1 MKAVNKYIIIELIK
15 EEAQPNESGLILTD
29 KHQNDIRYKKAKIYS
44 IGNYVEGL
52 SKGDEIYF
60 DKHAGYGIEY
70 KNKYFQ
76 VIKENDVV
84 VVL

>member
-1 MKAVNKYIIIELIK
+1 MRLKNNTRQRKKSIQGLRSFKDSLPKNIK
-15 EEAQPNESGLILTD
+15 ETIF
-29 KHQNDIRYKKAKIYS
+29 KKAKIYS
-44 IGNYVEGL
+44 TGNYVEGL
-52 SKGDEIYF
+52 GKGDEIYF